1 MKRTI
6 AFTVLS
12 LFILVCSG
20 CGPISEH
27 SMVAVNNQSV
37 IDDPEILIGNDN
49 TLAIAYFDEDVKLL
63 EIQDTNLDKKEKE
76 LEAVYITESGFY
88 PEHYYSE
95 EISCKKRDWGSEYSN
110 KACNSI
116 FSKINVADAIVRNSI
131 VAVGTMGFGA
141 LYGGKFTIKNFDYK
155 KFYKVTRESGLI
167 EKRKELLVK
176 RELERNKE
184 LMNK

>member
-27 SMVAVNNQSV
+27 SMVATVDSQSV

-49 TLAIAYFDEDVKLL
+49 TLAIAYFDEDAKLL
-63 EIQDTNLDKKEKE
+63 EIQETNLNKKEKE
-76 LEAVYITESGFY
+76 LEAIYITESGFY
-88 PEHYYSE
+88 PEHYFSE
-95 EISCKKRDWGSEYSN
+95 EISCKKKDWGSNYSN
-110 KACNSI
+110 KACYSV

-131 VAVGTMGFGA
+131 VAVGTLGMGA
-141 LYGGKFTIKNFDYK
+141 LYGGKFTIKNFDYE

-167 EKRKELLVK
+167 EKRKELLAK
-176 RELERNKE
+176 RQLELNKE
-184 LMNK
+184 

>member
-6 AFTVLS
+6 AFTVLC

-27 SMVAVNNQSV
+27 SMVATVDSQSV

-49 TLAIAYFDEDVKLL
+49 TLAIAYFDEDAKLL
-63 EIQDTNLDKKEKE
+63 EIQETNLNKKEKE

-88 PEHYYSE
+88 PEHYFSE
-95 EISCKKRDWGSEYSN
+95 EISCKKKDWGSNYSN
-110 KACNSI
+110 KACYSV

-131 VAVGTMGFGA
+131 VAVGTLGMGA
-141 LYGGKFTIKNFDYK
+141 LYGGKFTIKNFDYE

-167 EKRKELLVK
+167 EKRKELLAK
-176 RELERNKE
+176 RQLELNKE
-184 LMNK
+184 

>member
-27 SMVAVNNQSV
+27 SMVATVDSQSV

-49 TLAIAYFDEDVKLL
+49 TLAIAYFDEDAKLL
-63 EIQDTNLDKKEKE
+63 EIQKTNLNKKEKE
-76 LEAVYITESGFY
+76 LEAIYITESGFY
-88 PEHYYSE
+88 PEHYFSE
-95 EISCKKRDWGSEYSN
+95 EISCKKKDWGSNYSN
-110 KACNSI
+110 KACYSV

-131 VAVGTMGFGA
+131 VAVGTLGMGA
-141 LYGGKFTIKNFDYK
+141 LYGGKFTIKNFDYE

-167 EKRKELLVK
+167 EKRKELLAK
-176 RELERNKE
+176 RQLELNKE
-184 LMNK
+184 

>member
-27 SMVAVNNQSV
+27 SMVATVDSQSV

-49 TLAIAYFDEDVKLL
+49 TLAIAYFDEDARLL
-63 EIQDTNLDKKEKE
+63 EIQETNLNKKEKE
-76 LEAVYITESGFY
+76 LEAIYITESGFY
-88 PEHYYSE
+88 PEHYFSE
-95 EISCKKRDWGSEYSN
+95 EISCKKKDWGSNYSN
-110 KACNSI
+110 KACYSV

-131 VAVGTMGFGA
+131 VAVGTLGMGA
-141 LYGGKFTIKNFDYK
+141 LYGGKFTIKNFDYE

-167 EKRKELLVK
+167 EKRKELLAK
-176 RELERNKE
+176 RQLELNKE
-184 LMNK
+184 

>member
-27 SMVAVNNQSV
+27 SMVATVDSQSV

-49 TLAIAYFDEDVKLL
+49 TLAIAYFDEDAKLL
-63 EIQDTNLDKKEKE
+63 EIQETNLNKKEKE
-76 LEAVYITESGFY
+76 LEAIYITESGFY
-88 PEHYYSE
+88 PEHYFSE
-95 EISCKKRDWGSEYSN
+95 EISCKKKDWGSNYSN
-110 KACNSI
+110 KACYSV

-131 VAVGTMGFGA
+131 VAVGTLGMGA
-141 LYGGKFTIKNFDYK
+141 LYGGKFTIKNFDYE

-167 EKRKELLVK
+167 EKRKELLAK
-176 RELERNKE
+176 RQLERNKE
-184 LMNK
+184 

>member
-12 LFILVCSG
+12 LIILVCSG

-49 TLAIAYFDEDVKLL
+49 TLAIAYFDEDAKLL

-76 LEAVYITESGFY
+76 LEAVYITCIYRRTWS
-88 PEHYYSE
+88 PKSE
-95 EISCKKRDWGSEYSN
+95 TLGQ
-110 KACNSI
+110 
-116 FSKINVADAIVRNSI
+116 F
-131 VAVGTMGFGA
+131 M
-141 LYGGKFTIKNFDYK
+141 
-155 KFYKVTRESGLI
+155 
-167 EKRKELLVK
+167 
-176 RELERNKE
+176 
-184 LMNK
+184 